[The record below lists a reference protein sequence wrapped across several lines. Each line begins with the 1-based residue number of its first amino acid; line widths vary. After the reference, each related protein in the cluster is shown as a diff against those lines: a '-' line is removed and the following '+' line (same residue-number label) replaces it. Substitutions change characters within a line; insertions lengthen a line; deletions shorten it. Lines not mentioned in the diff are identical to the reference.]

1 MENHLEK
8 KKQLNIV
15 VLTGAG
21 VSTDSGIPDFRGKE
35 GVWNKEGNP
44 EAIIT
49 RSYFMGYPKLFWAQ
63 YKELFKEK
71 LTMNHQPNRVHE
83 LVKELETVGK
93 VTVLTQNIDGLHQ
106 LAGSEQV
113 MEMHG
118 SYQTASCPKCKLAY
132 DLNYINSHDIPRC
145 TRVNRKGNVCNFILK
160 PDVVLFGDTI
170 RHWKEAEQALETA
183 DICLILGTS
192 LRVSPFNLLPEM
204 AKDNGARLVFINNE
218 GTEFDELMDEIHLG
232 SIVEKFEHFLSS
244 MKDEKWRDGFG
255 YK

>member
-8 KKQLNIV
+8 KRQLNIV

-49 RSYFMGYPKLFWAQ
+49 RSYFMGYPKLFWAH

-106 LAGSEQV
+106 LAGSERV
-113 MEMHG
+113 IEMHG
-118 SYQTASCPKCKLAY
+118 SYQTASCPKCLTAY
-132 DLNYINSHDIPRC
+132 DLNHINSHDIPRC
-145 TRVNRKGNVCNFILK
+145 TRVNKKGNVCNFILK

-170 RHWKEAEQALETA
+170 RHWKEAEAALESA
-183 DICLILGTS
+183 DLCLILGTS
-192 LRVSPFNLLPEM
+192 LRVKPFNTLPEL

-232 SIVEKFEHFLSS
+232 HIDEGLERVLQAFK
-244 MKDEKWRDGFG
+244 KDEERYMWK
-255 YK
+255 

>member
-1 MENHLEK
+1 MKNDINTNEQRH
-8 KKQLNIV
+8 IV

-44 EAIIT
+44 ESVIT

-83 LVKELETVGK
+83 LVAELETFGK

-106 LAGSEQV
+106 LAGSERV

-132 DLNYINSHDIPRC
+132 DLNHINSHDIPRC
-145 TRVNRKGNVCNFILK
+145 TRVNRKGNLCNFILK

-170 RHWKEAEQALETA
+170 RHWKEAEEALETA
-183 DICLILGTS
+183 DICLVLGTT
-192 LRVSPFNLLPEM
+192 LRVKPFNLLPEV
-204 AKDNGARLVFINNE
+204 AKDNGARLIFINNE
-218 GTEFDELMDEIHLG
+218 GTEFDELMDEIH
-232 SIVEKFEHFLSS
+232 VEKIDKALERYIYQS
-244 MKDEKWRDGFG
+244 
-255 YK
+255 YKNTQDNFK